1 MTKLLIAALALAPLA
16 VSQTAQSS
24 QTLEALLAEVRQLRL
39 AIERSAIL
47 APKIQLA
54 LQRMS
59 LQDQKIA
66 RISSQLDNT
75 RREIAA
81 RTEGQKRIAE
91 QTASLEQR
99 IVSETDPL
107 RRKQLETEREHLKNI
122 PNQTIDPQLLAR
134 ETELASTLRTEQAVV
149 QEISAKLEGL
159 ERFLDEGAK

>member
-1 MTKLLIAALALAPLA
+1 MTKLLIAALIFAPLA

-24 QTLEALLAEVRQLRL
+24 QTLESLLAEVRQLRL

-47 APKIQLA
+47 GPKMQLA

-59 LQDQKIA
+59 MQDQKIA

-81 RTEGQKRIAE
+81 RTDAQRRIAD
-91 QTASLEQR
+91 QIASHEQR
-99 IVSETDPL
+99 IVAETDPV
-107 RRKQLETEREHLKNI
+107 RRKQLEGERENLKGI
-122 PNQTIDPQLLAR
+122 PTATIDPQLLAR
-134 ETELASTLRTEQAVV
+134 ETELASSLRTEQAVV
-149 QEISAKLEGL
+149 QEISAKLDAL